1 MILARLIGISIIS
14 ILITTVFAAWYI
26 SRSPIDLS
34 YFKPRIE
41 RAITAVVPQ
50 YKVQIASA
58 VLTFD
63 HEDRS
68 SLIVLEDLF
77 FEPKDGGAEATTLPR
92 IELTL
97 ANNALIRGL
106 FRPKDLRVE
115 GQALELRRLAVG
127 RYSASLFPL
136 SNDARLHTEFEL
148 ESETQ
153 RAIRQAEDSRAQ
165 QDVILRHALGQFAML
180 REETPFFQ
188 QLRTI
193 AISLK
198 RLSLADSVGN
208 RAFAANDL
216 QLALDARKEAL
227 KLALTASAFSLQIPQ
242 ISTPVGGFATRVDL
256 ELGRGQGK
264 ADVVARLAL
273 ANQLVDIKAQAR
285 LPEGQAQPTIDLDF
299 SELRPSGLTSM
310 HPLAGQLAQVNLPLA
325 GKARFT
331 FTPGLEPS
339 QIHFDLTSGR
349 GEAAMLPFYQIPL
362 LVEEGSAKGAFDI
375 RLQRLSVEEA
385 DLTFPLLDGS
395 LSKAKGRF
403 YFDFQAKNGTAIEQQ
418 VDVTAERADIQT
430 GLSFWPECRRDSC
443 LRTWFAE
450 AELLGEASEI
460 TFKQHEFVPYDVA
473 LDPDTRVREGSF
485 RFRGG
490 QMRAWPHLPL
500 IEGGAGLV
508 KIGLEQTSLDLD
520 AGAYAGVS
528 KWGASKVQIDHR
540 FNQRAEIRMQGSA
553 EGHLRPLLETLARG
567 QIGLEVLD
575 SLPLANLT
583 GQVGGEL
590 SVALRLPE
598 PDKIVAPNDVAFEA
612 KGQSQGLGWQDIVGS
627 SDVSGGALTFAM
639 NAKGMQGQGTAQFDG
654 APVELSFVR
663 SFDPKAATR
672 NQVQVKSQVPVHQAL
687 SYAPFLTSYL
697 TDGGL
702 GLSASYEDDWSGD
715 GQVAAAIDMRSAGF
729 QLPFLSLRKPAG
741 NPGSVEVA
749 ARLKGGRPV
758 QIEGIDLRTY
768 RTGQS
773 EPFFSVR
780 GRGNLSEQTGD
791 WQALAFEEIRFERTV
806 LKGLRAENRP
816 EALHFSLEGGQ
827 FDAKAIFEAM
837 KQSGQGANGP
847 QITGGKPI
855 VFNAPRVDHVLLP
868 SNNVMSDVSFYGER
882 VGTLW
887 RRIEFQGTMPF
898 SSVTQDKVPR
908 TQLSFAP
915 LANGRGYELFM
926 ETVDAGALLKTLGY
940 WENMNGGFMRF
951 KGQTQGPLL
960 SAPLIGSLAV
970 ENFYIV
976 DAPIVSDMFNL
987 VSLTGITDLLNNRG
1001 LWMEGMLADV
1011 RFDRGLLDLRRV
1023 QLAGPSVGISMEGQ
1037 IDMPAQQ
1044 ISIAGTLAPFNFLG
1058 RAVED
1063 IPLFGEL
1070 LTGTKREGFLAA
1082 DFTVNGAFAGPVVSV
1097 NPLTAL
1103 APGILREMFNEII
1116 GNVSPHAQ

>member
-1 MILARLIGISIIS
+1 MLARLIGISIIS
-14 ILITTVFAAWYI
+14 ILITAVFAAWYI

-41 RAITAVVPQ
+41 RAITAVLPQ

-68 SLIVLEDLF
+68 SLIVLEDLAF
-77 FEPKDGGAEATTLPR
+77 APQDGGGEVTSLPR

-115 GQALELRRLAVG
+115 GQALELRRLAIG

-153 RAIRQAEDSRAQ
+153 QAIRQAEDSRAQ
-165 QDVILRHALGQFAML
+165 QDVILRHALDQFAML
-180 REETPFFQ
+180 REEAPFFQ

-208 RAFAANDL
+208 RAFATNDL
-216 QLALDARKEAL
+216 QLAVDARRQEL

-242 ISTPVGGFATRVDL
+242 LSTPVGGFATRVDL
-256 ELGRGQGK
+256 VLGRRQGE
-264 ADVVARLAL
+264 AEVSTRLAL
-273 ANQLVDIKAQAR
+273 ANQLVDMTAKAN
-285 LPEGQAQPTIDLDF
+285 LPDGDSQPTLDVTF
-299 SELRPSGLTSM
+299 GELMPSGLTSM
-310 HPLAGQLAQVNLPLA
+310 HPLASQIAEVNLPLS
-325 GKARFT
+325 GQARFT
-331 FTPGLEPS
+331 FTPSLEPS
-339 QIHFDLTSGR
+339 QIQFDLKSGR
-349 GEAAMLPFYQIPL
+349 GEAAMLPFYKVPL
-362 LVEEGSAKGAFDI
+362 LVEDGSAKGAFDI

-385 DLTFPLLDGS
+385 NLTYPLPDGS
-395 LSKAKGRF
+395 LSKATGRF
-403 YFDFQAKNGTAIEQQ
+403 YFDFQAKDGTAIEQQ
-418 VDVTAERADIQT
+418 VDVSAERADIQT
-430 GLSFWPECRRDSC
+430 GLSFWPECRREAC

-450 AELLGEASEI
+450 AELLGDASDI
-460 TFKQHEFVPYDVA
+460 TFKQHEYVPYDTA
-473 LDPDTRVREGSF
+473 QSPDTRVREG
-485 RFRGG
+485 RFAFSGG

-500 IEGGAGLV
+500 IEGGSGEV
-508 KIGLEQTSLDLD
+508 QIGLEQTSLTLA
-520 AGAYAGVS
+520 AGTYAGVS
-528 KWGASKVQIDHR
+528 KWGAANVQIDHR

-553 EGHLRPLLETLARG
+553 EGHLQPLLETLARG
-567 QIGLEVLD
+567 QIGLEVLNT
-575 SLPLANLT
+575 LPLDHLT

-590 SVALRLPE
+590 SVALRLPS
-598 PDKIVAPNDVAFEA
+598 PGQIVRPEDVAFEA
-612 KGQSQGLGWQDIVGS
+612 KGQSQGLGWQNIFGS
-627 SDVSGGALTFAM
+627 SDVSAGALTFAM
-639 NAKGMQGQGTAQFDG
+639 NAKGLQGQGSAQFDG

-663 SFDPKAATR
+663 SFDTKSPVR
-672 NQVQVKSQVPVHQAL
+672 NQVQIMSQIAVQQAL

-697 TDGGL
+697 TDGSL
-702 GLSASYEDDWSGD
+702 KLSASYEDDWAGD
-715 GQVAAAIDMRSAGF
+715 GQVAAGIDMQSAGF
-729 QLPFLSLRKPAG
+729 QLPFLSLRKPASH
-741 NPGSVEVA
+741 PGSVEVA

-768 RTGQS
+768 RPGQS
-773 EPFFSVR
+773 EPFFAVR

-791 WQALAFEEIRFERTV
+791 WQALSFDEIRFERTV
-806 LKGLRAENRP
+806 LKGLSAENRP
-816 EALHFSLEGGQ
+816 DALHFSLDGGQ
-827 FDAKAIFEAM
+827 FDAKAVFEAM
-837 KQSGQGANGP
+837 KRSGQGAGGP

-855 VFNAPRVDHVLLP
+855 IFSAPRVDHVLLP
-868 SNNVMSDVSFYGER
+868 SNNVISDVSFYGER

-887 RRIEFQGTMPF
+887 HRIEFAGTMPF

-908 TQLSFAP
+908 AQLSFAP
-915 LANGRGYELFM
+915 LNNGRGYELFM

-940 WENMNGGFMRF
+940 WENMNGGFMLF

-976 DAPIVSDMFNL
+976 DAPIVSDLFNL

-1001 LWMEGMLADV
+1001 LWMEGMLADL

-1058 RAVED
+1058 QAVED

-1116 GNVSPHAQ
+1116 GNISPHAQ